1 MLALS
6 IAMILPAP
14 KAFATAKNCENAAT
28 QAEINECAGK
38 AFKDADARLN
48 AVYNDL
54 LGRFK
59 GDADRQKLLISAQ
72 RAWITLRD
80 ADCAFIASGVEG
92 GSLYPTILSSC
103 LEEETKERIGRLK
116 RLLDCKEGDLSCPA
130 PSP

>member
-6 IAMILPAP
+6 IILLTP
-14 KAFATAKNCENAAT
+14 KASAATKNCDDAAT

-48 AVYNDL
+48 ALYNQL
-54 LGRFK
+54 LGRLK
-59 GDADRQKLLISAQ
+59 DDADRRKLLINAQ
-72 RAWITLRD
+72 RAWVTLRD
-80 ADCAFIASGVEG
+80 TDCAFIASSVEG
-92 GSLYPTILSSC
+92 GSIYPTIFSGC
-103 LEEETKERIGRLK
+103 LEDETKERIGRLK